1 LHHKIARCFGV
12 LDNNCIPLKQ
22 SLISKVK
29 RTTAP
34 ASKIQKSLTGIQGFD
49 DITGGGLPRYRP
61 TILLGNTGSGKTIMA
76 MEFLING
83 ITMHN
88 EPGVF
93 MAFEEDPEELAVNV
107 SSLGYDLNKHVSE
120 NNLYVEHVEISPVE
134 NFETGKYDLEG
145 LFVRIAHAI
154 DKVKAKR
161 IVLDSLDSLFS
172 GLDHQTLR
180 SEFKRLFAWLKKKKV
195 TAIITAEMGDTFITR
210 QGMEEY
216 VADCVVVLD
225 NRVTNQIA
233 TRRLRIV
240 KYRGTFHGNNEYPFL
255 IDKKG
260 MTVFPLLIE
269 VRQQKISSKRIS
281 SGIGQLDEMLDNKG
295 FYVGSSILISGTAG
309 TGKTS
314 IATMFAYS
322 VCKTKEPCLFCAF
335 EEAPNQIM
343 RNMRSI
349 GIGLERLVK
358 SGMLSFYYARPTL
371 QNLELHFIAIKKM
384 IKEIKPSVVILDPI
398 TNLMTEGP
406 NSDIR
411 SMLTR
416 FVDYLKT
423 EQITV
428 LFTAA
433 ITVGSIER
441 NPSDEGISS
450 MVDTWMMVQDIEL
463 DGERKRSLCVMKAR
477 GMAHSTDVRRFVIS
491 NKGIS
496 LPAIAGRESKNMVA
510 SKRSNKEHENL
521 STSNGA
527 YGQKDS
533 ARN

>member
-1 LHHKIARCFGV
+1 MV
-12 LDNNCIPLKQ
+12 
-22 SLISKVK
+22 KVK
-29 RTTAP
+29 KLKKTESQFP
-34 ASKIQKSLTGIQGFD
+34 KSLTGIQGFD
-49 DITGGGLPRYRP
+49 DITNGGLPKYRP
-61 TILLGNTGSGKTIMA
+61 TILLGNAGSGKTIMA
-76 MEFLING
+76 MEFIVNG
-83 ITMHN
+83 ITMNN

-93 MAFEEDPEELAVNV
+93 MAFEENTDELTTNV
-107 SSLGYDLNKHVSE
+107 RSLGYQLNKHVAE
-120 NNLYVEHVEISPVE
+120 NNLYMEHVGMDQNE

-145 LFVRIAHAI
+145 LFVRIGQAI

-161 IVLDSLDSLFS
+161 VVLDSLDALFA

-195 TAIITAEMGDTFITR
+195 TAIITAEMGDAFTAR

-216 VADCVVVLD
+216 VADCVIVLD
-225 NRVTNQIA
+225 NRVTNQIT

-240 KYRGTFHGNNEYPFL
+240 KYRGSFHGNNEYPFL

-260 MTVFPLLIE
+260 ITVFPIAVEAL
-269 VRQQKISSKRIS
+269 QQKISSQKIS
-281 SGIGQLDEMLDNKG
+281 SGIKQLDEMLDNKG

-314 IATMFAYS
+314 IATAFALN
-322 VCKTKEPCLFCAF
+322 VCKSKEPCLFCAF
-335 EEAPNQIM
+335 EEAPNQVI

-349 GIGLERLVK
+349 GIHLEPLIK

-371 QNLELHFIAIKKM
+371 QNLELHFISIKKM
-384 IKEIKPSVVILDPI
+384 IKERKPGVVILDPI

-428 LFTAA
+428 MFTAA

-463 DGERKRSLCVMKAR
+463 DGERTRSLCVMKAR
-477 GMAHSTDVRRFVIS
+477 GMNHSTEVRKFVIS
-491 NKGIS
+491 NKGIA
-496 LPAIAGRESKNMVA
+496 LIPIAGRESKNLAAVR
-510 SKRSNKEHENL
+510 RSIKEHENL
-521 STSNGA
+521 ATTNGSH
-527 YGQKDS
+527 GPKES
-533 ARN
+533 ARD

>member
-1 LHHKIARCFGV
+1 MYFI
-12 LDNNCIPLKQ
+12 KQ
-22 SLISKVK
+22 AFMSKVK
-29 RTTAP
+29 KIKKST
-34 ASKIQKSLTGIQGFD
+34 SKIQKSLTGIQGFD
-49 DITGGGLPRYRP
+49 DITTGGLPRNRP
-61 TILLGNTGSGKTIMA
+61 TILLGNAGSGKTTMA
-76 MEFLING
+76 MEFLVNG
-83 ITMHN
+83 ITMYN
-88 EPGVF
+88 ESGVF
-93 MAFEEDPEELAVNV
+93 MAFEEDTEELAMNV
-107 SSLGYDLNKHVSE
+107 KSLGYDLNNHIAE
-120 NNLYVEHVEISPVE
+120 NTLYVEQVEISTNE
-134 NFETGKYDLEG
+134 RFETGKYDLEG
-145 LFVRIAHAI
+145 LFVRIGQAI

-161 IVLDSLDSLFS
+161 VVLDSLDALFA

-180 SEFKRLFAWLKKKKV
+180 SEFKRLFVWLKKKKV

-210 QGMEEY
+210 QGMEEF
-216 VADCVVVLD
+216 VADCVIILD
-225 NRVTNQIA
+225 NRVTNQIT
-233 TRRLRIV
+233 TRRLRVV
-240 KYRGTFHGNNEYPFL
+240 KYRGSFHGNNEYPFL

-260 MTVFPLLIE
+260 ITVFPLLIE
-269 VRQQKISSKRIS
+269 AIQQKISSKKIS
-281 SGIGQLDEMLDNKG
+281 SGIKHLDEMLDNKG

-314 IATMFAYS
+314 IATAFAHS
-322 VCKTKEPCLFCAF
+322 VGKQKESCLFCAF
-335 EEAPNQIM
+335 EEAPNQII

-349 GIGLERLVK
+349 GIHLEPLIK
-358 SGMLSFYYARPTL
+358 SGVLSFYYARPTL

-384 IKEIKPSVVILDPI
+384 IKEIKPGVVILDPI

-428 LFTAA
+428 MFTAA

-463 DGERKRSLCVMKAR
+463 DAERTRSLCVMKSR

-491 NKGIS
+491 NKGIA
-496 LPAIAGRESKNMVA
+496 LTPFAGRENKKPVA
-510 SKRSNKEHENL
+510 SRRSIKEQENL
-521 STSNGA
+521 STANGSHS
-527 YGQKDS
+527 QKDS
-533 ARN
+533 ARS